1 MITKTR
7 VSVLAMLVILGVSI
21 MYIFNVGLH
30 IKTIGAKHA
39 TITVPDT
46 NGILVG
52 SRVLLRGIEIGHV
65 TDISQSVEGAR
76 ITWDYGKSTKIPVA
90 SRYRVDNL
98 SALGEAYVSVLPTAT
113 TGPYLQNN
121 AQVDTGQVEV
131 TSTFK
136 DLSEQV
142 TKILT
147 QVDADKVQDVFRELD
162 AGLPEDIEVLDNLN
176 KAGTAMTK
184 QLLRN
189 QDSLRTLLQTMQP
202 LLMRSGPLPQD
213 LRELTPK
220 VYDFTAMF
228 TYMTH
233 GVKDAIDWSGPM
245 VIGINEGATPLVAML
260 QKFLDGSSGDIKVIG
275 DNLLP
280 LTSAGAASLRTIDT
294 GKLLDQLIA
303 SANGGA
309 LTIRIAQPNNTGG
322 R

>member
-7 VSVLAMLVILGVSI
+7 VSVVAMLAILGLSL
-21 MYIFNVGLH
+21 MYVFSNGLH
-30 IKTIGAKHA
+30 IKTIGARHA

-76 ITWDYGKSTKIPVA
+76 ITWDYKKSTKIPTD
-90 SRYRVDNL
+90 SQYRVDNL
-98 SALGEAYVSVLPTAT
+98 SALGEAYVSVLPTSSD
-113 TGPYLQNN
+113 GPYLQNN
-121 AQVDTGQVEV
+121 ARIDTDRVGV

-147 QVDADKVQDVFRELD
+147 QVDADKVQNVLRELD
-162 AGLPEDIEVLDNLN
+162 GGLPEDIEVLDNLN
-176 KAGTAMTK
+176 KVGKLMTK
-184 QLLRN
+184 QLLTN
-189 QDSLRTLLQTMQP
+189 QDSLNTLLKTMQP
-202 LLMRSGPLPQD
+202 LLMRSSPLAKD
-213 LRELTPK
+213 LKGFTPK
-220 VYDFTAMF
+220 VNDFMAMF
-228 TYMTH
+228 SYMMH

-245 VIGINEGATPLVAML
+245 VIGINNGATPLVAML
-260 QKFLDGSSGDIKVIG
+260 QKFLDENSGNIKVVG

-280 LTSAGAASLRTIDT
+280 LASVGAASMRTIDT
-294 GKLLDQLIA
+294 GKLLDQLIG
-303 SANGGA
+303 SVNNGA
-309 LTIRIAQPNNTGG
+309 LTIRLTPPNNTGG